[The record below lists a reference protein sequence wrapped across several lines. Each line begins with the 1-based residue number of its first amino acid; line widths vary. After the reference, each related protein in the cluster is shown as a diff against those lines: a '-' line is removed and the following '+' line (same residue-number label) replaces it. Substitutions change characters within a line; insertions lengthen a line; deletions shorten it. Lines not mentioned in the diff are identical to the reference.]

1 MNDLFSLKGR
11 VALVTGSTRGL
22 GWSMARGLATAGAHV
37 IINGRDR
44 AAAEAKAAQ
53 VAAQG
58 HAASSEAFDT
68 TEAAASGRAINNII
82 GRHGRLD
89 ILVNN
94 AGMSHR
100 KALEEVSDDDWDK
113 VIAQNLTSCF
123 RLSRLVAPA
132 MKKQGWG
139 RIIMTSSVMSL
150 IPRPTV
156 SAYAAAKGGLASFMR
171 ALAAELGP
179 HGITCN
185 AIAPGYIATELVTAL
200 KNNPDFDSYI
210 RKRTPAGRWGEAD
223 ELAGPAV
230 FLASEAA
237 SYVNGHLLVV
247 DGGMSTTL

>member
-22 GWSMARGLATAGAHV
+22 GWSMARGLAAAGAHV
-37 IINGRDR
+37 IVNERE
-44 AAAEAKAAQ
+44 AAVAEAKAGELSAESF
-53 VAAQG
+53 
-58 HAASSEAFDT
+58 AASPEAFDT
-68 TEAAASGRAINNII
+68 TDAAASKRAIDNIV

-94 AGMSHR
+94 AGIAHR
-100 KALEEVSDDDWDK
+100 QVLEEVSDEDWERI
-113 VIAQNLTSCF
+113 IAQNLTSCF
-123 RLSRLVAPA
+123 RLSRLVAPV
-132 MKKQGWG
+132 MKKQRWG
-139 RIIMTSSVMSL
+139 RIIMTSSVMAL

-156 SAYAAAKGGLASFMR
+156 SVYAATKGGLVSLTR
-171 ALAAELGP
+171 ALAAELGT

-185 AIAPGYIATELVTAL
+185 ALAPGYIATELSAAL
-200 KNNPDFDSYI
+200 QNNPDFDSYI
-210 RKRTPAGRWGEAD
+210 RKRTPAGRWGEPD

-230 FLASEAA
+230 FLASDAA

>member
-22 GWSMARGLATAGAHV
+22 GWSMARGLAAAGAHV
-37 IINGRDR
+37 TINGRDP
-44 AAAEAKAAQ
+44 AAAEAKAAELS
-53 VAAQG
+53 ALG
-58 HAASSEAFDT
+58 FAASSEAFDT
-68 TEAAASGRAINNII
+68 MDPAATARAIDNIV

-100 KALEEVSDDDWDK
+100 KALEEISDDDWGK

-123 RLSRLVAPA
+123 RLSRLVAPV
-132 MKKQGWG
+132 MKKQRWG
-139 RIIMTSSVMSL
+139 RIIMTSSVMSV

-156 SAYAAAKGGLASFMR
+156 SAYAAAKGGLASFTR

-200 KNNPDFDSYI
+200 KNNPEFDSYI
-210 RKRTPAGRWGEAD
+210 RKRTPAGRWGEPD

>member
-22 GWSMARGLATAGAHV
+22 GWSMARGLAVAGAHV
-37 IINGRDR
+37 IINGRDPK
-44 AAAEAKAAQ
+44 AAEAKAAEMS
-53 VAAQG
+53 AQG
-58 HAASSEAFDT
+58 FTASFEAFDT
-68 TEAAASGRAINNII
+68 TEAAASARAIGNIVE
-82 GRHGRLD
+82 RHGRLD

-100 KALEEVSDDDWDK
+100 KALEEIGDNDWDK

-123 RLSRLVAPA
+123 RLSRLVAPV
-132 MKKQGWG
+132 MKKQRWG

-150 IPRPTV
+150 IPRATV
-156 SAYAAAKGGLASFMR
+156 SAYAAAKGGLASFTR
-171 ALAAELGP
+171 ALGAELGP

-210 RKRTPAGRWGEAD
+210 RKRTPAGRWGEPD

-230 FLASEAA
+230 FLASDAA

>member
-1 MNDLFSLKGR
+1 MDDMFSLKGR

-37 IINGRDR
+37 IINGRDK
-44 AAAEAKAAQ
+44 AKSKAKAAGL
-53 VAAQG
+53 AAQSL
-58 HAASSEAFDT
+58 AVSSEAFDT
-68 TEAAASGRAINNII
+68 TDAAASSRAIDNIL

-100 KALEEVSDDDWDK
+100 KALDEVSDDDWDK

-123 RLSRLVAPA
+123 RLSRLVAPI
-132 MKKQGWG
+132 MKKQRFG

-156 SAYAAAKGGLASFMR
+156 SAYAAAKGGLVSFTR

-185 AIAPGYIATELVTAL
+185 ALAPGYIATELTAAL
-200 KNNPDFDSYI
+200 QSNAEFDGYI

-230 FLASEAA
+230 FLASDAA

>member
-1 MNDLFSLKGR
+1 MYDLFSLKGR

-22 GWSMARGLATAGAHV
+22 GWSMARGLAAAGAHV
-37 IINGRDR
+37 IVNERE
-44 AAAEAKAAQ
+44 AAVAEAKAGELSAESF
-53 VAAQG
+53 
-58 HAASSEAFDT
+58 AASPEAFDT
-68 TEAAASGRAINNII
+68 TDAAASKRAIDNIV

-94 AGMSHR
+94 AGIAHR
-100 KALEEVSDDDWDK
+100 QVLEEVSDEDWERI
-113 VIAQNLTSCF
+113 IAQNLTSCF
-123 RLSRLVAPA
+123 RLSRLVAPV
-132 MKKQGWG
+132 MKKQRWG
-139 RIIMTSSVMSL
+139 RIIMTSSVMAL

-156 SAYAAAKGGLASFMR
+156 SVYAATKGGLVSLTR

-185 AIAPGYIATELVTAL
+185 ALAPGYIATELSAAL
-200 KNNPDFDSYI
+200 QNNPDFDSYI
-210 RKRTPAGRWGEAD
+210 RKRTPAGRWGEPD

-230 FLASEAA
+230 FLASDAA